1 MQTANDLKMNIISIL
16 SSINDLRVL
25 RLIHSNIEKIS
36 EQVPYKDKPLPFEM
50 GVSKIRKKL
59 SADDI
64 FAEQGNKSITFEEIT
79 EFAKDIDWEH
89 SLEDM
94 LTALD

>member
-16 SSINDLRVL
+16 SRINDLNLL
-25 RLIHSNIEKIS
+25 RSINSSVEKIS
-36 EQVPYKDKPLPFEM
+36 EQAPGKENTLPFER
-50 GVSKIRKKL
+50 GVTTIRKNL
-59 SADDI
+59 TADDI

-79 EFAKDIDWEH
+79 EITKDIEWEH

-94 LTALD
+94 LAALD

>member
-16 SSINDLRVL
+16 SRINDLNVL
-25 RLIHSNIEKIS
+25 RSINSSIEEIS
-36 EQVPYKDKPLPFEM
+36 EQTSGEEGTLPFEN
-50 GVSKIRKKL
+50 GVTTIRKNL
-59 SADDI
+59 TADDI

-79 EFAKDIDWEH
+79 EITKDIEWEH

>member
-16 SSINDLRVL
+16 SRINDLNVL
-25 RLIHSNIEKIS
+25 RSINNSIEEIS
-36 EQVPYKDKPLPFEM
+36 EQTPGKEDTLPFEK
-50 GVSKIRKKL
+50 GVTTIRKNL
-59 SADDI
+59 TADDI

-79 EFAKDIDWEH
+79 EITKDIEWEH